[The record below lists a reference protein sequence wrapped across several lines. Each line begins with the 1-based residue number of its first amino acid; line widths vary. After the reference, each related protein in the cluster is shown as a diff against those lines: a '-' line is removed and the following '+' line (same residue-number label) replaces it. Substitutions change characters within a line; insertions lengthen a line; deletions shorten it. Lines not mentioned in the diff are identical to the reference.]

1 MKKIIFFLIYTIIIL
16 FIGKQL
22 SFIPQMNFKSADK
35 KTEDNKKNVLL
46 KFLKDEKGNYSIFFK
61 DLKTNTS
68 FGINENQVLT
78 GASLNKLVIIA
89 YMYNLAQK
97 GKIDLDEKIV
107 VQKEDIQ
114 DYGTGSLRYQEP
126 GQPYSLRTLAKL
138 SLEQSDN
145 TAAHVLSVK
154 LGPENIQKY
163 AKELKLFA
171 TDMVNNKTSAK
182 DMGELIGLLYSG
194 KIVKDPLRAE
204 VTDYM
209 KDTEFE
215 DRISRELGDNVT
227 IYHKTGDSIGM
238 IHDVAVIKDEK
249 NLFVLSVLTSDMK
262 DEEHTKETIG
272 KIAKFIYGQR

>member
-1 MKKIIFFLIYTIIIL
+1 MKKIIIFLIYTIIIL
-16 FIGKQL
+16 FIGKQM
-22 SFIPQMNFKSADK
+22 SFIPQMNFKSVDK
-35 KTEDNKKNVLL
+35 KSEDSKKNVLL
-46 KFLKDEKGNYSIFFK
+46 KFLKEEKGNYSIFFK

-68 FGINENQVLT
+68 FGINENQILT

-97 GKIDLDEKIV
+97 GKLNLDEQVV

-145 TAAHVLSVK
+145 TAAHVLSLK
-154 LGPENIQKY
+154 LGPDNIQKY
-163 AKELKLFA
+163 AKELKLSA
-171 TDMVNNKTSAK
+171 TDMTNNKTSAR
-182 DMGELIGLLYSG
+182 DMGELIALLYSG

-204 VTDYM
+204 VVDFM

-215 DRISRELGDNVT
+215 DRISRELKDNVT

-238 IHDVAVIKDEK
+238 VHDVAVIEDKK
-249 NLFVLSVLTSDMK
+249 NPFVLSVLTSDMK
-262 DEEHTKETIG
+262 DEAYAKETIG